1 MLNSFTQSRVTKMT
15 CILEN
20 RVSVRAWIYM
30 VRGRG
35 MQRCLRNET
44 VKIILM
50 INRTS
55 ILDALQ
61 KKNCQCMEETE
72 KSFSTL

>member
-1 MLNSFTQSRVTKMT
+1 VHGYPW
-15 CILEN
+15 CVGEA
-20 RVSVRAWIYM
+20 V
-30 VRGRG
+30 
-35 MQRCLRNET
+35 QRCLRKET
-44 VKIILM
+44 IKIILM

-72 KSFSTL
+72 KNFSTL